1 MKKFSLIIPSLILTL
16 IIFNSCNGKKQIVEI
31 EDLDTYN
38 DPSLDFSIKYPK
50 NWAIQKYPGD
60 RFLAFSSKT
69 VIKRF
74 RTFEPEGEPGAK
86 IELLVVQLPENQTID
101 SVISKKMFTPE
112 TYSKPEKITIDGVE
126 GIKETYQFPLADGLF
141 QGEIY
146 YAQKDTN
153 VVTVIS
159 FEAFGETFTQYKPW
173 FKQILN
179 SVRLAS
185 LPQISRD
192 TIRKVI
198 EAPPPSENLVTYS
211 GDGFSIKIP
220 DNFDVRN
227 PKVPNALKSYQYIG
241 ERRLDCDIR
250 IDIFDAS
257 KQNNL
262 DKIVDDNKSKHKN
275 VNPIATTFGGEK
287 AYFFEYAPVTNVKS
301 KVYYTIHNNKLFRV
315 TVNWFIGEE
324 KLYKQIFDKT
334 IASFKFQ

>member
-1 MKKFSLIIPSLILTL
+1 MKKFSLLLQLL
-16 IIFNSCNGKKQIVEI
+16 IITFIFNACNGKKHIIEI
-31 EDLDTYN
+31 EGLDTYN

-50 NWAIQKYPGD
+50 NWEIQKYPGD

-74 RTFEPEGEPGAK
+74 RTFDPEGEQGAK
-86 IELLVVQLPENQTID
+86 IELLVVQLSEGQTID

-146 YAQKDTN
+146 YAQKDPK

-173 FKQILN
+173 FEQILN
-179 SVRLAS
+179 SVQLAS
-185 LPQISRD
+185 FPQISRD
-192 TIRKVI
+192 TVKKVI
-198 EAPPPSENLVTYS
+198 EAPPPSENLMPYS

-220 DNFDVRN
+220 DNFEVRN
-227 PKVPNALKSYQYIG
+227 LKVPNALKSYQYIG

-257 KQNNL
+257 KQNKL
-262 DKIVDDNKSKHKN
+262 DKIVEDNKSKHKN

-287 AYFFEYAPVTNVKS
+287 AYVFEYEPVTNVKS
-301 KVYYTIHNNKLFRV
+301 KVFYTIHNNKLYRV

-324 KLYKQIFDKT
+324 KLYKPIFDRT

>member
-1 MKKFSLIIPSLILTL
+1 MKRFYLVIPMLLL
-16 IIFNSCNGKKQIVEI
+16 FLVLNSCNGKKQIVEI
-31 EDLDTYN
+31 EGLETYN

-50 NWAIQKYPGD
+50 NWEIQKYPGD

-74 RTFEPEGEPGAK
+74 RTFDPQGESGAK
-86 IELLVVQLPENQTID
+86 IELLVVQLAEGQTID

-112 TYSKPEKITIDGVE
+112 TYSKPEKITIDGIE
-126 GIKETYQFPLADGLF
+126 AIKETYQFPLADGLF

-146 YAQKDTN
+146 YAQKDPK

-159 FEAFGETFTQYKPW
+159 FEAFGETFNHYKPW
-173 FKQILN
+173 FDQILN
-179 SVRLAS
+179 SVKLAS
-185 LPQISRD
+185 LPQITKD
-192 TIRKVI
+192 TIKKVI
-198 EAPPPSENLVTYS
+198 EAPPPSENLVPYS

-257 KQNNL
+257 KQNKL
-262 DKIVDDNKSKHKN
+262 EKIVEDNKSKHKN
-275 VNPIATTFGGEK
+275 ANPIVTTLGGEK
-287 AYFFEYAPVTNVKS
+287 AYLFEYSPVTNVKS
-301 KVYYTIHNNKLFRV
+301 KVYYAIHNNKLYRV
-315 TVNWFIGEE
+315 TVNWFSGEE
-324 KLYKQIFDKT
+324 KIYKPIFDKT
-334 IASFKFQ
+334 ISSFKFL